1 MDLLIPLLIL
11 AGLAFLVFYSCCIL
25 TKRESRQEERELQEK
40 QYAFGPLDLKLKHQP
55 MGNDEEVEE

>member
-25 TKRESRQEERELQEK
+25 KSKESRQEERELREK
-40 QYAFGPLDLKLKHQP
+40 QYAFGPLDLRLKK
-55 MGNDEEVEE
+55 EEEE